1 MAYPVS
7 KLETTPTDRW
17 LAGMCRAKART
28 QYFHALR
35 ALLGE
40 AHDPA
45 YLPTRGELNEAM
57 RHGSSSTIY
66 SVFNQDSLVDALD
79 PPPGRSRFGR
89 LDIVGKA
96 VVEVKV
102 WSYGDYRSGWIN
114 ALRRCASWPDRTVA
128 TSLLRTVVLWATREP
143 EFAIARC
150 YAPPYSAVQDLCMIV
165 DGTLSETEAERLLQN
180 VVETADGPLGVL
192 PATVVDVVYDRLLDT
207 AFQAPEAI
215 LRSLE
220 GQREKVRDVLH
231 LLARMSEDEV
241 GRALPLGI
249 SVELLR
255 RFAEG
260 A

>member
-7 KLETTPTDRW
+7 QLETTPTAKW
-17 LAGMCRAKART
+17 LAGMGRAKART

-35 ALLGE
+35 TLLRD
-40 AHDPA
+40 ARDPA
-45 YLPTRGELNEAM
+45 HLPTREELN
-57 RHGSSSTIY
+57 RLTGHDSSSTIY
-66 SVFNQDSLVDALD
+66 SVFNQDSLVHALD
-79 PPPGRSRFGR
+79 GPPRTSRLGR
-89 LDIVGKA
+89 LDIVAKA
-96 VVEVKV
+96 VLEAKV
-102 WSYGDYRSGWIN
+102 WSYGEYRTGWIK
-114 ALRRCASWPDRTVA
+114 ALRRCPRWPERTVA
-128 TSLLRTVVLWATREP
+128 TSLLRTIVLWATHEP
-143 EFAIARC
+143 EFAIAGC
-150 YAPPYSAVQDLCMIV
+150 YAPPYSAVQDLCVIV
-165 DGTLSETEAERLLQN
+165 DGTLSEPDAERLLQN

-192 PATVVDVVYDRLLDT
+192 PATVVDVVYDRLLDA

-231 LLARMSEDEV
+231 LLDRMSEDEV
-241 GRALPLGI
+241 GRALPPGV